1 MMKPIP
7 TTCIATSLGMP
18 NNEHAIGISRSEPP
32 ATPEAPQAESAARIL
47 KRIAL
52 GISTI
57 IPKVLAAA
65 SVITVIV
72 IAAPSMLIV
81 APRGIVTE

>member
-7 TTCIATSLGMP
+7 TTCIATSLGIP

-47 KRIAL
+47 KRMRL
-52 GISTI
+52 
-57 IPKVLAAA
+57 
-65 SVITVIV
+65 
-72 IAAPSMLIV
+72 
-81 APRGIVTE
+81 EYQQ

>member
-1 MMKPIP
+1 MMKPIQ
-7 TTCIATSLGMP
+7 TTCIATSLGIP

-47 KRIAL
+47 KRIVL
-52 GISTI
+52 GISTV

-81 APRGIVTE
+81 APSGIVTE

>member
-7 TTCIATSLGMP
+7 TTCIAISLGMP

-52 GISTI
+52 GISTV

-81 APRGIVTE
+81 APSGIVTE